1 MYTHVLKNVLGK
13 DFRDQVKMRKGIS
26 STIYKNRMILV
37 NNFIGTI
44 ISKIKYRGLKG
55 SWRLGYVLHILW
67 DLSGFLDQIQS
78 HLFLSSPQ
86 KFLTQ
91 SST

>member
-13 DFRDQVKMRKGIS
+13 DFRDQVKIRKGIS

-55 SWRLGYVLHILW
+55 SWRLRYALHILW